1 MESLTI
7 GHLSKETGVNIE
19 TIRFYEREGLIET
32 PARSAAG
39 YRQYS
44 MDAVRRV
51 QFIRRAKDLG
61 FTLKEVAGLLALQ
74 AKPGV
79 SCADVRE
86 QAQHKIEDIRER
98 ITTLQRMHTALEK
111 LVNECSGQGPITK
124 CPILD
129 AMDPDGRERSP

>member
-7 GHLSKETGVNIE
+7 GRLAKQAGVNVE
-19 TIRFYEREGLIET
+19 TIRFYEREGLVKT

-44 MDAVRRV
+44 TDAVRRI

-61 FTLKEVAGLLALQ
+61 FTLKEIAGLLALQ

-79 SCADVRE
+79 TCADVRE
-86 QAQHKIEDIRER
+86 RAQHKIEDIRGR
-98 ITTLQRMHTALEK
+98 IDTLKRMHAALEK
-111 LVNECSGQGPITK
+111 LVNECSGRGPITE

>member
-7 GHLSKETGVNIE
+7 GRLAKRTGVNIE

-51 QFIRRAKDLG
+51 QFIRRAKALG
-61 FTLKEVAGLLALQ
+61 FTLKEVADLLALQ
-74 AKPGV
+74 VKPGV

-86 QAQHKIEDIRER
+86 RAQHKIEDIRAR
-98 ITTLQRMHTALEK
+98 IATLQRMHTALEK
-111 LVNECSGQGPITK
+111 LVNECSGRGPITE